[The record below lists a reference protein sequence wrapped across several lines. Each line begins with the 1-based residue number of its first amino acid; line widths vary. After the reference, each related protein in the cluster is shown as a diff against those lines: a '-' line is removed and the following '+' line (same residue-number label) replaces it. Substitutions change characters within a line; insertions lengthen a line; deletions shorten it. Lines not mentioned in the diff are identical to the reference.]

1 MSYLATMTTLLSE
14 NKNPQHQEHIISFTA
29 MCKEM
34 IEELVPQ
41 IVERTLLNT
50 YFELWVKIR
59 MILDNKE
66 VSFSQITDF
75 IIQEIENELKS
86 RLK

>member
-14 NKNPQHQEHIISFTA
+14 NKNPQHEQHIYEFEA
-29 MCKEM
+29 MVRQM
-34 IEELVPQ
+34 IEELTPQ

-66 VSFSQITDF
+66 VSFSQITDY

-86 RLK
+86 KLK